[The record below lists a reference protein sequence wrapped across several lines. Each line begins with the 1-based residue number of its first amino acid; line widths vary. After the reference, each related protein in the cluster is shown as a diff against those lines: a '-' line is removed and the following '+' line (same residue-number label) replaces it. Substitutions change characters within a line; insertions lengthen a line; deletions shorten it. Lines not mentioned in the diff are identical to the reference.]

1 MADAA
6 PVTWTHL
13 HRRVSE
19 LEAEVTQRESESS
32 GTTTRLERELSQA
45 KKREA
50 ELTRQLQTTELKLKR
65 TERLLIKPGYSTVR
79 FISPSVA
86 LSGISSG
93 GGEAKG
99 IEGVGHGKI
108 LF

>member
-19 LEAEVTQRESESS
+19 LEAEVTQRESESC

-45 KKREA
+45 KKRET
-50 ELTRQLQTTELKLKR
+50 ELTRQLQTTELKLRR
-65 TERLLIKPGYSTVR
+65 TERLLIKPGYVIWSD
-79 FISPSVA
+79 ISPLQWHSQEFRV
-86 LSGISSG
+86 

-99 IEGVGHGKI
+99 IEG
-108 LF
+108 